1 MKNYEAIVAEG
12 APDYTAVGLVRE
24 GSSDVGVLVLPKS
37 RGVSKAEG
45 VVVATVENY
54 LVERERGPVEGAVA
68 TLVERVRTKDG
79 TECMVDLGS
88 GFAFNLLTGDQLGF

>member
-1 MKNYEAIVAEG
+1 MAEG
-12 APDYTAVGLVRE
+12 APDFTAVGLVRE
-24 GSSDVGVLVLPKS
+24 GSEDVGVLVLPKS
-37 RGVSKAEG
+37 RGVAKAEN

-54 LVERERGPVEGAVA
+54 LVDRGAGVCVGATGIT